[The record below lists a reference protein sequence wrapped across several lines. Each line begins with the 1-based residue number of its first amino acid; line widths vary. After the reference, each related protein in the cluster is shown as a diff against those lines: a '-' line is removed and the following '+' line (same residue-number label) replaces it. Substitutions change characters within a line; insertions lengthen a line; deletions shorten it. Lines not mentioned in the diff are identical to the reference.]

1 MLLHLH
7 GLGRLAGGGLL
18 ACLAQ
23 PLAQALAQ
31 AYGQHAPQGA
41 RQPGARCGAKQPIA
55 AVGGAQDITV
65 QHHQAQA
72 MADQQAGFGKGRDAG
87 ALPEGSAHEEIAIT
101 GQHGHRHAMLSQR
114 PEALDPACLPGA
126 DGVITKIDL
135 EQIAQDIQL
144 IARLEGIEESFQA
157 RCGGGVRRLQ
167 VAVGDEIGA
176 HAARQ
181 AIMPRSSHDKGRDAT
196 WCIFSIA

>member
-1 MLLHLH
+1 MLA
-7 GLGRLAGGGLL
+7 RLAQLR
-18 ACLAQ
+18 
-23 PLAQALAQ
+23 AQALAQ
-31 AYGQHAPQGA
+31 PYGQHAPQGA
-41 RQPGARCGAKQPIA
+41 QQPGADSGAKQPVA
-55 AVGGAQDITV
+55 AVCGAQGIAV

-87 ALPEGSAHEEIAIT
+87 ALPEGSTHEEIPIA
-101 GQHGHRHAMLSQR
+101 GQHGHRHAMATQR

-126 DGVITKIDL
+126 DGVISEVDL

-144 IARLEGIEESFQA
+144 IARFEGIEESFQA
-157 RCGGGVRRLQ
+157 CCGGGVRRLQ

-181 AIMPRSSHDKGRDAT
+181 AIMPRSLHDKGRDAT
-196 WCIFSIA
+196 WCIFSTA